1 MTGERGAA
9 RIYRPVVKVYET
21 GNLER
26 TKGG

>member
-1 MTGERGAA
+1 MTGEKGAA
-9 RIYRPVVKVYET
+9 RMYRPVVKVYET